1 MVWSCEKR
9 RLYLIK
15 LFKEKTCDIEP
26 LFFPLVFLVDSRGS
40 ASISTLMFASNLS
53 PDYRENFDCF
63 SKRVVYGP
71 SRMIIVFDGGLLI
84 LGNVYI

>member
-1 MVWSCEKR
+1 MT
-9 RLYLIK
+9 LNPY
-15 LFKEKTCDIEP
+15 
-26 LFFPLVFLVDSRGS
+26 FFPLFSLLIPAVALCD
-40 ASISTLMFASNLS
+40 LFASNLS